1 MASVYGI
8 VTSSGSHFKVEGLEK
23 HRPIGAFSFLGRY
36 RIVDFALSNL
46 SNSNIDRI
54 QVYVSQNPRSLAE
67 HVGNGSHYNINS
79 KRGKLQL
86 LFNQDSRVNEIYN
99 TDVAAYRANLEI
111 IGRMHQ
117 EYVIITPGYMVFK
130 QNFNKLVEEH
140 IASGADVTV
149 LYHKVNNGKSGYRG
163 LDVLSLNRQKGVTA
177 IKNNIGTAD
186 NLNIFMDTY
195 VMTNKM
201 FLDLI
206 DKAAKISSVYTL
218 TDILNEESNDL
229 DIRGV
234 QHKGYFAAITDF
246 KSYYDANL
254 ELLDQSK
261 AQDLISSDWPIY
273 TVTTD
278 SCPVH
283 YYEGAKVKNSMV
295 ANGCLIEGTV
305 ENSVIGRGVQIQKG
319 AIVRNSVILG
329 HSTIGPGVHVENQ
342 VVDKWAIV
350 KHVKELV
357 ADPENPGY
365 VNRDDIL

>member
-177 IKNNIGTAD
+177 IKKNIGTAD

-261 AQDLISSDWPIY
+261 AQDLISSDWPI
-273 TVTTD
+273 
-278 SCPVH
+278 
-283 YYEGAKVKNSMV
+283 
-295 ANGCLIEGTV
+295 
-305 ENSVIGRGVQIQKG
+305 
-319 AIVRNSVILG
+319 
-329 HSTIGPGVHVENQ
+329 
-342 VVDKWAIV
+342 
-350 KHVKELV
+350 
-357 ADPENPGY
+357 
-365 VNRDDIL
+365 

>member
-177 IKNNIGTAD
+177 IKKNIGTAD

-283 YYEGAKVKNSMV
+283 YYEGAEVKNSMV

-305 ENSVIGRGVQIQKG
+305 ENSVIGRGVHISKG
-319 AIVRNSVILG
+319 AVVKNCIILG
-329 HSTIGPGVHVENQ
+329 HSTIGEGVHVENQ
-342 VVDKWAIV
+342 VVDKWAVV
-350 KHVKELV
+350 KHVKELI
-357 ADPENPGY
+357 ASEDNPGY
-365 VNRDDIL
+365 VNRDDVL

>member
-8 VTSSGSHFKVEGLEK
+8 VTSSGNHFKVEGLEK

-177 IKNNIGTAD
+177 IKKNIGTAD

-195 VMTNKM
+195 VMSKEI
-201 FLDLI
+201 FVDLI
-206 DKAAKISSVYTL
+206 TKAHNLSSMYNLV
-218 TDILNEESNDL
+218 DITNIECSEM
-229 DIRGV
+229 DIRAV
-234 QHKGYFAAITDF
+234 AHKGYFSAITDLT
-246 KSYYDANL
+246 SYYKANE
-254 ELLDQSK
+254 ELLDYSL
-261 AQDLISSDWPIY
+261 ASTLFNPAWPIY
-273 TVTTD
+273 TKTTD
-278 SCPVH
+278 SCPTQ
-283 YYEGAKVKNSMV
+283 YFEGASVCNSYV
-295 ANGCLIEGTV
+295 SNACLIEGTV
-305 ENSVIGRGVQIQKG
+305 ENSVIGRSVKVAPG
-319 AIVRNSVILG
+319 AVVKNCVVLAYAE
-329 HSTIGPGVHVENQ
+329 IGTGVHLENQ
-342 VVDKWAIV
+342 IVDKWAQVI
-350 KHVKELV
+350 HAKEV
-357 ADPENPGY
+357 IGSPDKPGY
-365 VNRDDIL
+365 IRRDDTL

>member
-36 RIVDFALSNL
+36 RIVDFALSNM
-46 SNSNIDRI
+46 SNSNIERI

-79 KRGKLQL
+79 KRGKVAL
-86 LFNQDSRVNEIYN
+86 LFNQDSRVNPIYN
-99 TDVAAYRANLEI
+99 TDVAAYRANLGI
-111 IGRMHQ
+111 IERMRQ
-117 EYVIITPGYMVFK
+117 EYVIITPGYMVFT
-130 QNFNKLVEEH
+130 QDYRKLLDEH
-140 IASGADVTV
+140 ISSGADVTV
-149 LYHKVNNGKSGYRG
+149 LYHKVNDAKSSYRG
-163 LDVLSLNRQKGVTA
+163 LNVLALNRQKGVKSITR
-177 IKNNIGTAD
+177 NIGSSD
-186 NLNIFMDTY
+186 DVNIFMDTY

-201 FLDLI
+201 LI
-206 DKAAKISSVYTL
+206 SLINKAAKTSSVYTL
-218 TDILNEESNDL
+218 TDILNAENDSL

-234 QHKGYFAAITDF
+234 AHKGYFAAITDL

-254 ELLDQSK
+254 ELLDQEK
-261 AQDLISSDWPIY
+261 AQSLISSDWPIY

-283 YYEGAKVKNSMV
+283 YFEGAVVKNSMV

-305 ENSVIGRGVQIQKG
+305 ENSVIGRGVQIRKD
-319 AIVRNSVILG
+319 AIVKNCVILG
-329 HSTIGPGVHVENQ
+329 HATIDEGVHLENQ
-342 VVDKWAIV
+342 VVDKWAVV
-350 KHVKELV
+350 KHVKELI

>member
-67 HVGNGSHYNINS
+67 HVGTGAHYNINS

-117 EYVIITPGYMVFK
+117 DYVIITPGYMVFK
-130 QNFNKLVEEH
+130 QNFNKLLEEH

-149 LYHKVNNGKSGYRG
+149 LYHKVNDGKSSYRG
-163 LDVLSLNRQKGVTA
+163 LDVLALNRQKGVKS
-177 IKNNIGTAD
+177 ISKNIGTSD
-186 NLNIFMDTY
+186 DVNIFMDTY